1 MSKPKHILVIRL
13 SAMGDVAM
21 LAPVLSALRLQ
32 HPDLKITL
40 LTKGFFSPFFRNIE
54 NISIINADLKGRH
67 KGVLGL
73 LKLSKEIKKL
83 HIDAVADCHNV
94 LRSKILKVFL
104 SGFQCVQINKG
115 RAEKKALT
123 SGENFQQ
130 LKTTHQRYADVFSQ
144 LGFHVDLTN
153 PVFPK
158 PADLNPSIK
167 ALVNSEKKDWI
178 AIAPFAAFES
188 KSYPLGQMEEVIS
201 ELTKNYAVL
210 LFGGGER
217 EIALLNSIEQKF
229 EKVTNLAGKLSLS
242 EEMDVISNCKL
253 MIAMDSG
260 NAHIAAMLGVKVLT
274 LWGVTHPFAGFFPF
288 NQDIGNALLADRTL
302 YPKIPTSVY
311 GNKFP
316 KGYEYAIASIS
327 VATIVEKANL
337 LINN

>member
-40 LTKGFFSPFFRNIE
+40 LTKGFFAPFFRNIE

-167 ALVNSEKKDWI
+167 ALVSSEKKDWI

-188 KSYPLGQMEEVIS
+188 KSYPLGLMEEVIS

-210 LFGGGER
+210 LFGGGKR

-274 LWGVTHPFAGFFPF
+274 LWGVTHPFTGFFPF

-316 KGYEYAIASIS
+316 KGYEYATASIS

-337 LINN
+337 LINH